1 MKSIPIR
8 DHAVTGMGFESK
20 THIVI
25 EAGDAT
31 FVPIDPQLAKR
42 FNITENIWAH
52 QYPTKNGIHIIFT
65 RKRTAGS
72 VYQANPADQTD
83 SVSNYQSHDL

>member
-1 MKSIPIR
+1 LHCEP
-8 DHAVTGMGFESK
+8 T

-31 FVPIDPQLAKR
+31 FVPIDPTLARR

-52 QYPTKNGIHIIFT
+52 QFATKKGIHIIFT
-65 RKRTAGS
+65 KNKAAGS
-72 VYQANPADQTD
+72 GYQANPADD
-83 SVSNYQSHDL
+83 SEDSGLDYQHYEHEQIHTA